1 MLLRGRNIRKESGVL
16 MHISSLPSP
25 YFIGSLGIKAYDFI
39 DFLSKANQRYWQI
52 LPLCPIGEGNSP
64 YKSYSAFAGEILFID
79 LHFLVRDGY
88 LQKEDLPEDMKALKT
103 DYKKA
108 KEIKLPL
115 LKKAA
120 DNFDVSKS
128 DYKRFIKENED
139 WLEPYSL
146 FMAIKEKNND
156 KSFDKFPDGL
166 KYRLPV
172 AITEFKEE
180 NSERIQFYKITQY
193 LFFKQYFALKN
204 YASMK
209 HIKIIGDIPFYVSFD
224 SADVW
229 ENPEV
234 FRLGRDMTP
243 VQVAGVPPDI
253 FSKEGQLWG
262 NPIYDWDL
270 QKKTNYLWWRKRLIH
285 SLSIYDVLR
294 IDHFRAFADYYT
306 IAFGSKNAKTGRWE
320 KGAGLPFWKSMQN
333 YIGSGRI
340 IAEDLGGET
349 PEVEKLVKDTGFP
362 NMKVL
367 QFAFDSDLQ
376 NKFLPRNYN
385 PNCVCYTGTHDNDT
399 TVSWYEKS
407 NQKEKI
413 IFEKIV
419 PKDRLSSPC
428 HRLIKY
434 GMNSVAKLVIIPIQD
449 YLCLGSEYRMNTPGT
464 EKGNWEYRL
473 DPSVLNEEL
482 IEKIKYLTKGRNK

>member
-1 MLLRGRNIRKESGVL
+1 

-25 YFIGSLGIKAYDFI
+25 YFIGSLGIKAYEFI

-79 LHFLVRDGY
+79 LDFLVRDGY
-88 LQKEDLPEDMKALKT
+88 LKKEDLPENEQSPKT

-108 KEIKLPL
+108 KQMKLPL

-120 DNFDVSKS
+120 ENFDITKP
-128 DYKRFIKENED
+128 DYKRFIKQNED
-139 WLEPYSL
+139 WLEPYSV
-146 FMAIKEKNND
+146 FMAIKD
-156 KSFDKFPDGL
+156 KTGDKPFNEFPDGL
-166 KYRLPV
+166 KYRLPAV
-172 AITEFKEE
+172 IQEFKEE
-180 NSERIQFYKITQY
+180 NKEDTEFYKITQY

-204 YASMK
+204 YAALK
-209 HIKIIGDIPFYVSFD
+209 KIKIIGDIPFYVSFD

-285 SLSIYDVLR
+285 CLSLYDILR

-320 KGAGLPFWKSMQN
+320 KGVGLPFWKSMQN

-349 PEVEKLVKDTGFP
+349 PEVEKLVK
-362 NMKVL
+362 
-367 QFAFDSDLQ
+367 
-376 NKFLPRNYN
+376 NKYKTTPKMLPAIQSVR
-385 PNCVCYTGTHDNDT
+385 
-399 TVSWYEKS
+399 
-407 NQKEKI
+407 
-413 IFEKIV
+413 V
-419 PKDRLSSPC
+419 PRLS
-428 HRLIKY
+428 
-434 GMNSVAKLVIIPIQD
+434 
-449 YLCLGSEYRMNTPGT
+449 
-464 EKGNWEYRL
+464 
-473 DPSVLNEEL
+473 
-482 IEKIKYLTKGRNK
+482 